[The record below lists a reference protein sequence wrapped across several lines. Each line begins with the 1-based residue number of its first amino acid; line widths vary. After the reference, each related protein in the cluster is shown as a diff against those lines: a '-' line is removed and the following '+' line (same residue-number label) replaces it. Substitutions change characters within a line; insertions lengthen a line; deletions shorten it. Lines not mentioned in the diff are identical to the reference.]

1 MDRIV
6 YVQEDR
12 FEIPEELLG
21 LSHDEIREKIRLEK
35 EKELA
40 QKKKQL
46 AMLEN
51 NRASFVS

>member
-6 YVQEDR
+6 YVQEDS
-12 FEIPEELLG
+12 FEIPKELLG

-35 EKELA
+35 EKELN

-46 AMLEN
+46 DMLEK
-51 NRASFVS
+51 

>member
-1 MDRIV
+1 
-6 YVQEDR
+6 VQEDR